1 MTDRPL
7 ALVVDDD
14 VTVRDVVHRYLDRA
28 GYRVLVAGDGEQAL
42 RCVAEKAPDVVV
54 LDLMLPRLGG
64 LEVCRRL
71 RRDAQRV
78 PIVVLTA
85 LGEEEDRV
93 LGLELG
99 ADDYVTK
106 PFSPRE
112 LVLRVASVLR
122 RSRELPAR
130 DVDHEPVVDGDLT
143 VDVPGRRAYRDGRAL
158 QLTTREF
165 DLLAFLVRRPG
176 QVFSRA
182 ELLERVW
189 GWDFGDRST
198 VTVHVRRLREKVE
211 PDPTAPRRIATV
223 WGVGYRYDGACGAT
237 PAAAG

>member
-1 MTDRPL
+1 MNDRPL

-28 GYRVLVAGDGEQAL
+28 GYRVAVAGDGEQAL
-42 RCVAEKAPDVVV
+42 RAVAERVPDVVV

-71 RRDAQRV
+71 RRDAVGV
-78 PIVVLTA
+78 PIVMLTA

-122 RSRELPAR
+122 RSRELPVR
-130 DVDHEPVVDGDLT
+130 DTGAEPVLDGDLK
-143 VDVPGRRAYRDGRAL
+143 VDVPGRRAYLGGE
-158 QLTTREF
+158 QIPLTVREF
-165 DLLAFLVRRPG
+165 DLLAFMVRRPG
-176 QVFSRA
+176 QVFTRA

-189 GWDFGDRST
+189 GWDFGDQST
-198 VTVHVRRLREKVE
+198 VTVHVRRLREKIE
-211 PDPTAPRRIATV
+211 ADPTTPRRIATV
-223 WGVGYRYDGACGAT
+223 WGVGYRYDGAGAD
-237 PAAAG
+237 AATG

>member
-14 VTVRDVVHRYLDRA
+14 VTVRDVVTRYLDRA
-28 GYRVLVAGDGEQAL
+28 GYRVDVAGDGEAAL
-42 RCVAEKAPDVVV
+42 RAVADRVPDVVV

-71 RRDAQRV
+71 RRDSVGV
-78 PIVVLTA
+78 PIVMLTA

-130 DVDHEPVVDGDLT
+130 DTGIEPVVDGDLR
-143 VDVPGRRAYRDGRAL
+143 VDVPGRRAFLADRELAL
-158 QLTTREF
+158 TVREF

-176 QVFSRA
+176 QVFTRA

-189 GWDFGDRST
+189 GWDFGDQST

-211 PDPTAPRRIATV
+211 ADPTNPVRIATV
-223 WGVGYRYDGACGAT
+223 WGVGYRYDGAPSG
-237 PAAAG
+237 

>member
-14 VTVRDVVHRYLDRA
+14 VTVRDVVSRYLDRA
-28 GYRVLVAGDGEQAL
+28 GYRVDLAGDGEAAL
-42 RCVAEKAPDVVV
+42 RAVADRLPDVVV

-71 RRDAQRV
+71 RRESIDV
-78 PIVVLTA
+78 PIVMLTA

-122 RSRELPAR
+122 RSRERPASETG
-130 DVDHEPVVDGDLT
+130 VEPVVDGDLR
-143 VDVPGRRAYRDGRAL
+143 VDIPGRRAALGGRELAL
-158 QLTTREF
+158 TVREF

-176 QVFSRA
+176 QVFTRA

-189 GWDFGDRST
+189 GWDFGDQST

-211 PDPTAPRRIATV
+211 ADPTKPTRIATV
-223 WGVGYRYDGACGAT
+223 WGVGYRYDGAV
-237 PAAAG
+237 P

>member
-14 VTVRDVVHRYLDRA
+14 VTVRDVVQRYLDRA
-28 GYRVLVAGDGEQAL
+28 GYRVQVAGDGEQAL
-42 RCVAEKAPDVVV
+42 RRVAEKAPDVVV

-130 DVDHEPVVDGDLT
+130 DADHEPVRDGDLT
-143 VDVPGRRAYRDGRAL
+143 VDVPGRRAHRDGREL

-176 QVFSRA
+176 QVFTRA

-223 WGVGYRYDGACGAT
+223 WGVGYRYDGVAGAAPG
-237 PAAAG
+237 PAA

>member
-1 MTDRPL
+1 MTERPL

-14 VTVRDVVHRYLDRA
+14 VTVRDVVTRYLDRA
-28 GYRVLVAGDGEQAL
+28 GYRVDVAGDGEQAL
-42 RCVAEKAPDVVV
+42 RAVAGRMPDVVV

-71 RRDAQRV
+71 RRDSVGV
-78 PIVVLTA
+78 PIVMLTA

-99 ADDYVTK
+99 ADDYLTK

-122 RSRELPAR
+122 RAREVPAR
-130 DVDHEPVVDGDLT
+130 DPGGPLVDGDLT
-143 VDVPGRRAYRDGRAL
+143 VDVPGRRSSIDGRELAL
-158 QLTTREF
+158 TVREF
-165 DLLAFLVRRPG
+165 DLLAFLIRRPG
-176 QVFSRA
+176 QVFTRA

-189 GWDFGDRST
+189 GWDFGDQST
-198 VTVHVRRLREKVE
+198 VTVHVRRLREKIE
-211 PDPTAPRRIATV
+211 ADPTHPTRIATV
-223 WGVGYRYDGACGAT
+223 WGVGYRYDGAGS
-237 PAAAG
+237 